1 MERQKIQNSQQNPE
15 EEQSWRTDITN
26 LLWNHS
32 NEDSMV
38 LMREQINRTEQS
50 PERDLHLYSQV
61 ILRGAKAINEAK
73 IVLSTNSAG
82 IDFYTHTHD
91 EFRYR
96 TYTFHKN

>member
-1 MERQKIQNSQQNPE
+1 
-15 EEQSWRTDITN
+15 
-26 LLWNHS
+26 
-32 NEDSMV
+32 MV

-50 PERDLHLYSQV
+50 PERDPHLYRQV

-73 IVLSTNSAG
+73 IVLSTKSAG
-82 IDFYTHTHD
+82 IDFYTHTHN